1 MAKIDKQKD
10 FLTNLRLYMT
20 LIIVI
25 TVSIGNGIA
34 KLYNAHEITYL
45 FYVGSALVL
54 IFLFIFV
61 LLAKKLHI
69 ETNKLEEIQ

>member
-1 MAKIDKQKD
+1 MLIAKIDRQKD

-25 TVSIGNGIA
+25 TISVGNGIA
-34 KLYNAHEITYL
+34 KLYNADEITYL
-45 FYVGSALVL
+45 FYVGSALVP

-61 LLAKKLHI
+61 LLAKKTI
-69 ETNKLEEIQ
+69 Y

>member
-1 MAKIDKQKD
+1 
-10 FLTNLRLYMT
+10 MT

-34 KLYNAHEITYL
+34 KLYNENEITYL
-45 FYVGSALVL
+45 FYVGSVLVL

-69 ETNKLEEIQ
+69 ETEKLEEIQ

>member
-10 FLTNLRLYMT
+10 FLTNLRLYMS

-25 TVSIGNGIA
+25 TISIGNGIA
-34 KLYNAHEITYL
+34 KLYNAEEITYL
-45 FYVGSALVL
+45 FYVGSALVPIL
-54 IFLFIFV
+54 LLIFV

-69 ETNKLEEIQ
+69 ETNKLEEIE